1 MTMSDCVHLCASN
14 GSHDANRFWRI
25 ILSHTHIVAAVATL
39 IHHIQIQ
46 NTYTHMVLPYAPCL
60 ASICIPERHIAG
72 FVATRN
78 PETDTPTSAS
88 LERFKAHIGQLFG
101 WYGSAN
107 GLHQDK
113 ARNRKKPPI
122 FGFPH
127 GRLISGGKG
136 QLRSATLVITKG
148 TVVVDCHYLGNP
160 PSQGWHSTD
169 G

>member
-1 MTMSDCVHLCASN
+1 VVETSWNTLKFYDDVWLCAPVRIKWFAWCQPFLEDNFEPHSYSSCSSN
-14 GSHDANRFWRI
+14 TNTP
-25 ILSHTHIVAAVATL
+25 HT
-39 IHHIQIQ
+39 
-46 NTYTHMVLPYAPCL
+46 NTKHVYTYVLPYAPCL

-113 ARNRKKPPI
+113 ARNRKNLRFSGSPTGDSFREEKANWEAQRWWSPRV
-122 FGFPH
+122 
-127 GRLISGGKG
+127 RL
-136 QLRSATLVITKG
+136 L
-148 TVVVDCHYLGNP
+148 
-160 PSQGWHSTD
+160 
-169 G
+169 